1 MAAREGGAETNLV
14 YSGGYGED
22 TVDYN
27 LRRFQYL
34 LDIQKLWAVE
44 WQELAD
50 YVLPRK
56 NSILVRRTPGAKR
69 TQKVFDSTAIRATE
83 LLAASMHGTLT
94 PSWLR
99 WFYIET
105 DDDDLNEMQD
115 CAEWLDNTG
124 LTILAEFNKSNFDSE
139 IHETYLDLIVFGTAS
154 LWFDEAPAKAGKFG
168 GFLFSSVPIGRYA
181 VAEGPDGRVNTFYRS
196 WTMSAE
202 SIRMRWKDEANSA
215 DLDTLNPDYPYD
227 VIHCVRPATNG
238 TGIVNQFK
246 WTSEWFLYKQRKILE
261 QKGYFEFPVMCP
273 RWSKVNGETYG
284 RGPTHTAIPDI
295 RSLNKI
301 KELELKAT
309 AKTIDPPMKQLA
321 GDVVGPI
328 RLVPGGNTTVRNMEG
343 LAPLLQG
350 IDFKVSNLK
359 SEELRNSIREI
370 YYSDQLQLHEGP
382 QMTAEEV
389 RVRYELMQR
398 VLGPA
403 LGRFEVEL
411 LKPLIDR
418 AFNVCKRAN
427 LLPPIPPSMLQALQT
442 KSIQLKIRYE
452 GPLARAQKSADI
464 SSVQA
469 LIQTMSGV
477 MQAKPEVMDIIDWD
491 GIFRDAATTLGVAP
505 KNIRDINQVNQIRQQ
520 QVQAQQQQNA
530 PEQMAGAAKQLAPMV
545 RAAGQKP
552 EQGSPMANL
561 MQNVQARNGNVPPQ
575 ATR

>member
-105 DDDDLNEMQD
+105 DDDD
-115 CAEWLDNTG
+115 
-124 LTILAEFNKSNFDSE
+124 
-139 IHETYLDLIVFGTAS
+139 
-154 LWFDEAPAKAGKFG
+154 PAKAGKFG

-398 VLGPA
+398 VL
-403 LGRFEVEL
+403 
-411 LKPLIDR
+411 
-418 AFNVCKRAN
+418 
-427 LLPPIPPSMLQALQT
+427 
-442 KSIQLKIRYE
+442 
-452 GPLARAQKSADI
+452 
-464 SSVQA
+464 
-469 LIQTMSGV
+469 
-477 MQAKPEVMDIIDWD
+477 
-491 GIFRDAATTLGVAP
+491 
-505 KNIRDINQVNQIRQQ
+505 
-520 QVQAQQQQNA
+520 
-530 PEQMAGAAKQLAPMV
+530 
-545 RAAGQKP
+545 
-552 EQGSPMANL
+552 
-561 MQNVQARNGNVPPQ
+561 
-575 ATR
+575 